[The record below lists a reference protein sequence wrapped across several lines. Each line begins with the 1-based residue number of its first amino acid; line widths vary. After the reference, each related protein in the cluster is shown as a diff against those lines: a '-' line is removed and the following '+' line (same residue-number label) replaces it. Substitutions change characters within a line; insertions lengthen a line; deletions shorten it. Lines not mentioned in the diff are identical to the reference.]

1 MGTFEKSLTQTLELL
16 PRMEGMLAKR
26 AKMGIKAKGRI
37 FFLDPDEIVAVEA
50 KGNYVLLRRLSGSD
64 LLRESMVMVAEK
76 LRAFGFVRIHRSV
89 VVNAS
94 FVEEIRNAS
103 NGDNVVRVKGGLE
116 YTVTRTYKKNLHAIT
131 PVWIGT
137 NGFQAD

>member
-1 MGTFEKSLTQTLELL
+1 MGTYEIALTQTLELP
-16 PRMEGMLAKR
+16 PRREGMLAKR

-64 LLRESMVMVAEK
+64 RLRESMAMVAEK

-89 VVNAS
+89 IVNAS
-94 FVEEIRNAS
+94 FVEEIRSAS
-103 NGDNVVRVKGGLE
+103 NGDNVVRVRGGLH
-116 YTVTRTYKKNLHAIT
+116 YPVTRTYKKNLHAIT

>member
-1 MGTFEKSLTQTLELL
+1 MGTIEKALTQTLDLL

-89 VVNAS
+89 IVNAS
-94 FVEEIRNAS
+94 FVEEIRSAS

-116 YTVTRTYKKNLHAIT
+116 YPVTRTYKKNLHAIT

>member
-1 MGTFEKSLTQTLELL
+1 MGTFEKALTQTLDLL

-89 VVNAS
+89 IVNAS
-94 FVEEIRNAS
+94 FVEEIRSAS

-116 YTVTRTYKKNLHAIT
+116 YPVTRTYKKNLHAIT

>member
-1 MGTFEKSLTQTLELL
+1 MGTYEKALTQTLELL

-64 LLRESMVMVAEK
+64 LLRESMAMVAEK

-94 FVEEIRNAS
+94 FVEEIRS
-103 NGDNVVRVKGGLE
+103 TTSGDNVVRVKGGLE
-116 YTVTRTYKKNLHAIT
+116 YPVTRTYKKNLHAIT

>member
-1 MGTFEKSLTQTLELL
+1 MGTFEKALTQTLDLL

-50 KGNYVLLRRLSGSD
+50 NGNYVLLRRLSGSD

-89 VVNAS
+89 IVNAS
-94 FVEEIRNAS
+94 FVEEIRSAS

-116 YTVTRTYKKNLHAIT
+116 YPVTRTYKKNLHAIT

>member
-1 MGTFEKSLTQTLELL
+1 MGTFEKALTQTLDLL
-16 PRMEGMLAKR
+16 PRVEGILAKR

-64 LLRESMVMVAEK
+64 LLRESMAMVAEK
-76 LRAFGFVRIHRSV
+76 LRAFGFVRVHRSV
-89 VVNAS
+89 IVNAS
-94 FVEEIRNAS
+94 FVEEIRSAS
-103 NGDNVVRVKGGLE
+103 SGDNIVRVKGGLE

-137 NGFQAD
+137 NGFSTD

>member
-1 MGTFEKSLTQTLELL
+1 MGTFEKALTQTLDLL
-16 PRMEGMLAKR
+16 PRVEGIPAKR

-50 KGNYVLLRRLSGSD
+50 KGNYVLLRRLSDSD

-89 VVNAS
+89 IVNAS
-94 FVEEIRNAS
+94 FVEEIRSAS

-116 YTVTRTYKKNLHAIT
+116 YTVTRTYKRNLHAIT

-137 NGFQAD
+137 NGFSAD

>member
-1 MGTFEKSLTQTLELL
+1 MFEKVLTPTLELL
-16 PRMEGMLAKR
+16 PQMEGVLAKR
-26 AKMGIKAKGRI
+26 AKMGIKSKGRI

-50 KGNYVLLRRLSGSD
+50 KGNYVLLRRMNGSD
-64 LLRESMVMVAEK
+64 LLRESMAVVAEK

-89 VVNAS
+89 IINAS
-94 FVEEIRNAS
+94 FVEEIRMLS
-103 NGDNVVRVKGGLE
+103 TGDNVVRVKSGLE

-137 NGFQAD
+137 SGFGAE

>member
-1 MGTFEKSLTQTLELL
+1 MGTFEKTLTQTLDLL

-89 VVNAS
+89 IVNAS
-94 FVEEIRNAS
+94 FVEEIRSAS

-116 YTVTRTYKKNLHAIT
+116 YPVTRTYKKNLHAIT